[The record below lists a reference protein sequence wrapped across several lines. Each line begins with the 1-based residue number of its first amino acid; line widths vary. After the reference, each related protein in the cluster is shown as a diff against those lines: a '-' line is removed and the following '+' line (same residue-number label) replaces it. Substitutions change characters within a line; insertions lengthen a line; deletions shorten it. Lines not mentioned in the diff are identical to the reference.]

1 MSKITIQDIQAHYD
15 KTIGAF
21 QTRVGT
27 LNPLL
32 GRLQLDRTTAC
43 RVVDV
48 NIHVSVDEAEADEFR
63 ECVRAFFKKYLI
75 KSDKIRCWFSGY
87 NKRIHIV
94 AQVQN
99 WMDLFD
105 TVQFENENLRL
116 VLDVV
121 DKNKYK

>member
-1 MSKITIQDIQAHYD
+1 MTPTIQDIQAHYD

-21 QTRVGT
+21 QTKVGK
-27 LNPLL
+27 LNPVI
-32 GRLQLDRTTAC
+32 GRIQLNRTTAC

-48 NIHVSVDEAEADEFR
+48 NIHVSVDEAQADEFR

-75 KSDKIRCWFSGY
+75 KTDVIRCWFSGY

-99 WMDLFD
+99 YMNLFD

-121 DKNKYK
+121 DKNKYQ

>member
-21 QTRVGT
+21 QTKVGK
-27 LNPLL
+27 LNPLI
-32 GRLQLDRTTAC
+32 GRIQLNRTTAC

-48 NIHVSVDEAEADEFR
+48 NFHVSVHETEADEFR

-75 KSDKIRCWFSGY
+75 KTDVIRCWFSGY

-99 WMDLFD
+99 WMNLFD
-105 TVQFENENLRL
+105 TVQFENGNLRL

-121 DKNKYK
+121 DKNKYR

>member
-1 MSKITIQDIQAHYD
+1 MTPTIQDIQAHYD

-21 QTRVGT
+21 QTKVGK
-27 LNPLL
+27 LNPVI
-32 GRLQLDRTTAC
+32 GRIQLNRTTAC

-48 NIHVSVDEAEADEFR
+48 NIHVSVDEAQADEFR

-75 KSDKIRCWFSGY
+75 KTDVIRCWFSGY

-99 WMDLFD
+99 WMNLFD
-105 TVQFENENLRL
+105 TVQFENGNLRL

-121 DKNKYK
+121 DKNKSN

>member
-1 MSKITIQDIQAHYD
+1 MKPTIQDIQAHYD

-21 QTRVGT
+21 QIKGGT
-27 LNPLL
+27 LNPLI
-32 GRLQLDRTTAC
+32 GRIQLNRTTAC

-63 ECVRAFFKKYLI
+63 DCVRAFFKKYLR
-75 KSDKIRCWFSGY
+75 KSDVIRCWFSGY

-99 WMDLFD
+99 YMNLFD

-121 DKNKYK
+121 DKNKY

>member
-1 MSKITIQDIQAHYD
+1 MKPTIQDIQAHYD

-21 QTRVGT
+21 QIKVGK
-27 LNPLL
+27 LNPLI
-32 GRLQLDRTTAC
+32 GRIQLNRTTAC

-48 NIHVSVDEAEADEFR
+48 NIHVSVHETEADEFR
-63 ECVRAFFKKYLI
+63 DCVRAFFKKYLR
-75 KSDKIRCWFSGY
+75 KSDVIRCWFSGY

-94 AQVQN
+94 AEVQN
-99 WMDLFD
+99 WMKLFD

-121 DKNKYK
+121 DKNKY

>member
-1 MSKITIQDIQAHYD
+1 MKPTIQDIQAHYD

-21 QTRVGT
+21 QIKGGT
-27 LNPLL
+27 LNPLI
-32 GRLQLDRTTAC
+32 GRIQLNRTTAC

-48 NIHVSVDEAEADEFR
+48 NIHVSVDETQADEFR
-63 ECVRAFFKKYLI
+63 DCVRAFFKKYLR
-75 KSDKIRCWFSGY
+75 KSDVIRCWFSGY

-94 AQVQN
+94 AEVQN
-99 WMDLFD
+99 YMNLFD

-121 DKNKYK
+121 DKNKY

>member
-1 MSKITIQDIQAHYD
+1 MTPTIQDIQTHYD

-32 GRLQLDRTTAC
+32 GRIQLNRTTAC

-75 KSDKIRCWFSGY
+75 KTDAIRCWFSGY

-94 AQVQN
+94 AEVQN
-99 WMDLFD
+99 YMNLFD

-121 DKNKYK
+121 DKNKYC

>member
-21 QTRVGT
+21 QTKVGK
-27 LNPLL
+27 LNPVI
-32 GRLQLDRTTAC
+32 GRIQLNRTTAC

-48 NIHVSVDEAEADEFR
+48 NIHVSVDEAQADEFR

-75 KSDKIRCWFSGY
+75 KTDVIRCWFSGY

-99 WMDLFD
+99 WMNLFD
-105 TVQFENENLRL
+105 TVQFENGNLRL

-121 DKNKYK
+121 DKNKSN

>member
-1 MSKITIQDIQAHYD
+1 MKPTIQDIQAHYD

-32 GRLQLDRTTAC
+32 GRIQLNRTTAC

-48 NIHVSVDEAEADEFR
+48 NIHVSVDETQADEFR
-63 ECVRAFFKKYLI
+63 DCVRAFFKKYLR
-75 KSDKIRCWFSGY
+75 KSDVIRCWFSGY
-87 NKRIHIV
+87 NKRINIV
-94 AQVQN
+94 AEVQN
-99 WMDLFD
+99 YMNLFD

-121 DKNKYK
+121 DKNKY

>member
-1 MSKITIQDIQAHYD
+1 MKPTIQDIQAHYD

-21 QTRVGT
+21 QIKGGT
-27 LNPLL
+27 LNPLI
-32 GRLQLDRTTAC
+32 GRIQLNRTTAC

-63 ECVRAFFKKYLI
+63 DCVRAFFKKYLR
-75 KSDKIRCWFSGY
+75 KSDVIRCWFSGY

-94 AQVQN
+94 AEVQN
-99 WMDLFD
+99 YMNLFD

-121 DKNKYK
+121 DKNKY

>member
-21 QTRVGT
+21 QTKVGK
-27 LNPLL
+27 LNPVI
-32 GRLQLDRTTAC
+32 GRIQLNRTTAC

-48 NIHVSVDEAEADEFR
+48 NIHVSVHETEADEFR
-63 ECVRAFFKKYLI
+63 ECVREFFKKYLI
-75 KSDKIRCWFSGY
+75 KTDVIRCWFSCY
-87 NKRIHIV
+87 NKKIHIV

-99 WMDLFD
+99 WMNLFD
-105 TVQFENENLRL
+105 TVQFENGNLRL

-121 DKNKYK
+121 YKNKSN